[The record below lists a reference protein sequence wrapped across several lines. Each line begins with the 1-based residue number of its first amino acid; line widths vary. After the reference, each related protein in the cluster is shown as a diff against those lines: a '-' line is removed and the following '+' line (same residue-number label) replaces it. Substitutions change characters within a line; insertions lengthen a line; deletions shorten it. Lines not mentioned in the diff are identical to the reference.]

1 MLAKPLV
8 LAALALYVSAQEDDD
23 SSSSIAIPGTSTTA
37 TTPPSAFGGISSTT
51 SRSTS
56 TFRSGTS
63 RATTTAPSVSAQT
76 TITGI
81 IGTYT
86 SGIVAS
92 VVAANPC
99 DTTLAIQCT
108 DMGEYYCSKVPDFV
122 ITVTQGPSKY
132 EFDYSTVAA
141 GEVISVTQSCALD
154 YESSTIRQ
162 AVCSAFVSVSARRTR
177 TQTSSVKTLTAS
189 PVFNVE
195 EILITAGAEKLPSA
209 GSSCTAT
216 EEEGAAATQVSQVY
230 KVLVPVGMAVVGALV
245 FNHRHTALLRAD
257 TATSTPTAK
266 QTAGG
271 CSGRIMSQQQQQQQ
285 QAIDPALRST
295 PNESKPQLHY
305 QHQPPPHFSAP
316 PANLNIYP
324 TSPPQ
329 PYYQYPTPQT
339 HTPHAPGTGTG
350 TATGTA
356 APSSASHSNQTSPQN
371 AGIAYEEHNEQDAR
385 DHSPDDGNAA
395 PGEDPKRPRA
405 CEACRGL
412 KVRCDQDP
420 AHPELP
426 CRRCAKAGRQCI
438 ITAPSR
444 KRQKKADSRVAEL
457 EKKLDALTA
466 VLQQHQQQQQA
477 GHSQQP
483 HYGSPYANAAPTAQ
497 MAQQYAQQHVPPRPS
512 APSPMQPST
521 ASMQPPQKRRRTE
534 EDPQQTPTL
543 DEYAEQSTAH
553 SSRYQGKSG
562 ANKFPQPQDP
572 WGPNADM
579 MRYLTHRS
587 PEDFMNRINSLVN
600 PDLGVSIFNRYVTKM
615 SPHMPA
621 VVFPQGTTA
630 EQVWK
635 EKPILYVCILSA
647 GSSGILHPDTCKQL
661 SRETIQAIADCVVCS
676 GAKSLELI
684 QAMQVIALWYKP
696 PEKPEQTNFYQI
708 MHMAAVMAI
717 DIGLG
722 KRFNASKARRG
733 FGGPHS
739 DYAPGTHLMLPINSD
754 TIEARRA
761 WLGCYYLCASV
772 SMVLRRPNLVHW
784 TKYMQEC
791 VDILE
796 TSSEALPSDKLF
808 CQHIK
813 IQHICEEVSV
823 QFLMDDSTASISI
836 TDPKVTY
843 TLNVLENDL
852 KKWSEEI
859 PTELKSHSGLRF
871 FEHVASLYLHEIALH
886 FNHNVDDFR
895 LPFTEESLKSV
906 NNSTEKLTQNQIAAL
921 EACRKA
927 AHGLLDH
934 MLSFDADTVKVLPML
949 IFFVRC
955 TYAIVILIKMHV
967 AITTP
972 GSEISKMM
980 TTDDIN
986 AEYYLDGL
994 LSMFSSVASE
1004 QEFRPHPKVLRILSV
1019 LKDWF
1024 RKHKENVTAQSRGE
1038 QLPHPPTSTQQEA
1051 QNGGNGGQYSQT
1063 PLHMLSQVATA
1074 NQTAQQ
1080 QGQNSAQGEWT
1091 FNTPF
1096 PVEYGRTPHPDH
1108 PDSRF
1113 PVNAQQQQSSTYPP
1127 PPDSGAAY
1135 ADGFDPATNPWLWG
1149 SNFQQ
1154 AMDLNLAAMEGIS
1167 GGGMDGLFL
1176 GDGFGFNGESQ

>member
-1 MLAKPLV
+1 
-8 LAALALYVSAQEDDD
+8 
-23 SSSSIAIPGTSTTA
+23 
-37 TTPPSAFGGISSTT
+37 
-51 SRSTS
+51 
-56 TFRSGTS
+56 
-63 RATTTAPSVSAQT
+63 
-76 TITGI
+76 
-81 IGTYT
+81 
-86 SGIVAS
+86 
-92 VVAANPC
+92 
-99 DTTLAIQCT
+99 
-108 DMGEYYCSKVPDFV
+108 
-122 ITVTQGPSKY
+122 
-132 EFDYSTVAA
+132 
-141 GEVISVTQSCALD
+141 
-154 YESSTIRQ
+154 
-162 AVCSAFVSVSARRTR
+162 
-177 TQTSSVKTLTAS
+177 
-189 PVFNVE
+189 
-195 EILITAGAEKLPSA
+195 
-209 GSSCTAT
+209 
-216 EEEGAAATQVSQVY
+216 
-230 KVLVPVGMAVVGALV
+230 
-245 FNHRHTALLRAD
+245 
-257 TATSTPTAK
+257 
-266 QTAGG
+266 
-271 CSGRIMSQQQQQQQ
+271 MSQQQQQ

-295 PNESKPQLHY
+295 PSDSKPQPLHY
-305 QHQPPPHFSAP
+305 QQQPPPQFSAP
-316 PANLNIYP
+316 SATLNTYP

-339 HTPHAPGTGTG
+339 HTPHAPGTG
-350 TATGTA
+350 

-371 AGIAYEEHNEQDAR
+371 AGIAYEEHNEQEGGE
-385 DHSPDDGNAA
+385 HSPDDGNAA

-466 VLQQHQQQQQA
+466 VLQQQQQT

-483 HYGSPYANAAPTAQ
+483 QYGSPYANAAPTAQ
-497 MAQQYAQQHVPPRPS
+497 MAQQYAQQYGQPAPS

-534 EDPQQTPTL
+534 EDPQQTPSL
-543 DEYAEQSTAH
+543 DGYGEQNTAH
-553 SSRYQGKSG
+553 SSRYQGKSD
-562 ANKFPQPQDP
+562 ANKFPQTQDS

-587 PEDFMNRINSLVN
+587 PEEFMNRINSLVN

-661 SRETIQAIADCVVCS
+661 SRETIRAMADCVVCN

-696 PEKPEQTNFYQI
+696 PEKAEQTNFYQI
-708 MHMAAVMAI
+708 IHMAAVMAI

-739 DYAPGTHLMLPINSD
+739 DYAPGPHLMLPINSD

-761 WLGCYYLCASV
+761 WLGCYYLCASA

-852 KKWSEEI
+852 KKWSEDI
-859 PTELKSHSGLRF
+859 PAELKSHSGLRF

-886 FNHNVDDFR
+886 FNHNIDDFR

-934 MLSFDADTVKVLPML
+934 MLSFDVETVKVLPML

-994 LSMFSSVASE
+994 LSMFSHVASE

-1024 RKHKENVTAQSRGE
+1024 RKHKENVAAQSRGE

-1080 QGQNSAQGEWT
+1080 QGQSSAQGEWT

-1127 PPDSGAAY
+1127 PPDPGAAY

-1176 GDGFGFNGESQ
+1176 GDGFGFNGEFQ